1 LNDLSCHHCQD
12 KRENQNPNNKTLTHG
27 KQQSE
32 RGWSKV
38 AALFRRSGSLSLH
51 TVMAAVPSSQ
61 DSGTLQ
67 QSHGTLKVT
76 VPTITGHGTFNIRW
90 PHPLHTAQQQEVRG
104 NGPQQENPQDLDCN
118 KKAPPKT
125 RLQQELD

>member
-12 KRENQNPNNKTLTHG
+12 KRENQNPNNKTLTHS

-51 TVMAAVPSSQ
+51 TVMAAVSSNQ

-67 QSHGTLKVT
+67 QGHGTLKVT
-76 VPTITGHGTFNIRW
+76 VPTITGHCTFNIRW
-90 PHPLHTAQQQEVRG
+90 QHPLHTAQQQEVRG
-104 NGPQQENPQDLDCN
+104 NGPQQGNPQDLDCN